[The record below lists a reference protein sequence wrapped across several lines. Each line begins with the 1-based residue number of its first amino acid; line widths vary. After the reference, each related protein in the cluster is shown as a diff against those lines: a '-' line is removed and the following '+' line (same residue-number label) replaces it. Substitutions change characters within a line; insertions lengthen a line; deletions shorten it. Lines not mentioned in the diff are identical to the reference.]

1 MDKPRIGVVGAGNM
15 GLNHIR
21 VYDALRDR
29 CALAGIYDADA
40 ARAQSVAQSHNLKA
54 FDSLDALLDA
64 VDAVSVVV
72 PTAYHEAV
80 TLAAVRHGVH
90 LLVEKPIADSMEAAG
105 HMAAAAAAAGV
116 VLQVGHIERF
126 NPVVAMMPDILQG
139 KRLLAMDFR
148 RLSPFDPRVRDVD
161 VVLDL
166 MIHDI
171 DVMLHLLGGEVTSV
185 QALGSTPRSPG
196 RADHAVALLEVG
208 GVPVCLTAS
217 RVTEQKVRSLCV
229 TTDQAYIEMNY
240 LERRIA
246 VSRVTH
252 SGFSLSAQ
260 GSYRQEGI
268 VEKVLVPNAEPLRLE
283 LEHFLDRVSDK
294 QTPLVSAADGIA
306 ALQVAERIRQCIY
319 R

>member
-1 MDKPRIGVVGAGNM
+1 M

-40 ARAQSVAQSHNLKA
+40 ARAQSVAQSHSIKA
-54 FDSLDALLDA
+54 FESMDALLDA
-64 VDAVSVVV
+64 VDAVSIVV
-72 PTAYHEAV
+72 PTAYHEPVA
-80 TLAAVRHGVH
+80 LAAAQRGVH
-90 LLVEKPIADSMEAAG
+90 LLVEKPIADSLEAAQR
-105 HMAAAAAAAGV
+105 MALAAEAADV
-116 VLQVGHIERF
+116 VLQVGHVERF

-139 KRLLAMDFR
+139 KQLLAMDFR

-171 DVMLHLLGGEVTSV
+171 DVMLHLLGGDVTSV
-185 QALGSTPRSPG
+185 QALGSAPRSPG
-196 RADHAVALLEVG
+196 RADYAVALLQVG
-208 GVPVCLTAS
+208 GVPVSLTAS
-217 RVTEQKVRSLCV
+217 RVTEQKVRALSV
-229 TTDQAYIEMNY
+229 TTEQAYIEMNY

-246 VSRVTH
+246 MSRVTH

-268 VEKVLVPNAEPLRLE
+268 VEKVLVPNGEPLRLE
-283 LEHFLDRVSDK
+283 LEHFLDRVADK

-306 ALQVAERIRQCIY
+306 ALRVAERIRACIY
-319 R
+319 TA